1 MNGLHRLGR
10 RVADE
15 QDAIRARETT
25 ARLRVREHL
34 TFLPTSS
41 SRSAR
46 HRYALAAA
54 GVSSIAILTFALW
67 ARFIDTEPLR
77 ALIGGSQERA
87 AEGDWIEAPRV
98 ESLKVRVSNGTVI
111 DMAPR
116 SRARLLEF
124 DSKGTHVLLEYGRAN
139 VRVARRPGAGFK
151 LSVGPFLIRVTGT
164 RFDVRWNPDQDEFK
178 LYLTEGHLEVSG
190 CVFGQGYRMKAGQ
203 RVYASCKSGRF
214 ELTEGSPQEA
224 EELAMRETVNS
235 NSVSKPR
242 ASLPETARP
251 AAKRGVIGPTRQVST
266 SAPGRALTWRTLA
279 KQGKYVQAFALAEAA
294 GFESQCALANAT
306 DLWMLADAAH
316 FAGAVKNEAY
326 ALKLL
331 RNRFPE
337 TSLAALAAYSL
348 GRLEFDTRG
357 SYRKSAQWFEVYL
370 QEEPSGP
377 LTREAKGR
385 LIEASFRAGD
395 VARARQLAVAYLRDY
410 PSGPHVGLAKNL
422 LETTE
427 P

>member
-1 MNGLHRLGR
+1 MIGLHRLGR

-15 QDAIRARETT
+15 QDVIRARETT

-34 TFLPTSS
+34 TSQSMSS
-41 SRSAR
+41 SWPAR
-46 HRYALAAA
+46 YRFALAAA

-67 ARFIDTEPLR
+67 DRFIDTEPLR
-77 ALIGGSQERA
+77 AMIGGSQKRA

-98 ESLKVRVSNGTVI
+98 ESLPVHFSNGTVI

-116 SRARLLEF
+116 SRARLLDL
-124 DSKGTHVLLEYGRAN
+124 DSKRTHVLLEYGRAN

-151 LSVGPFLIRVTGT
+151 LSVGPFRIRVTGT
-164 RFDVRWNPDQDEFK
+164 RFDVRWNPDLDEFK
-178 LYLTEGHLEVSG
+178 LYLAEGHLEVSG
-190 CVFGQGYRMKAGQ
+190 CVFGQGYRMKANQ

-214 ELTEGSPQEA
+214 GLIEGRPQEA
-224 EELAMRETVNS
+224 EELAMQETVNG

-242 ASLPETARP
+242 ASLPEAARP
-251 AAKRGVIGPTRQVST
+251 AAKREIIGPTLPVST
-266 SAPGRALTWRTLA
+266 SAAGRAVTWRTLA

-294 GFESQCALANAT
+294 GFESQCALANAI

-337 TSLAALAAYSL
+337 TSLASLAAYSL

-370 QEEPSGP
+370 KEERSGP

-395 VARARQLAVAYLRDY
+395 VARARRLAVAYLRDY
-410 PSGPHVGLAKNL
+410 PSGPHTGLAKSL

-427 P
+427 

>member
-1 MNGLHRLGR
+1 MNGLNRLGQR
-10 RVADE
+10 IAEE
-15 QDAIRARETT
+15 QDVIRAKETT

-34 TFLPTSS
+34 TSLPTSS
-41 SRSAR
+41 SRSAQR
-46 HRYALAAA
+46 RFALVAA
-54 GVSSIAILTFALW
+54 GVSSIAIMTFALW

-77 ALIGGSQERA
+77 AMVGGSQKRA

-98 ESLKVRVSNGTVI
+98 ESLKVRFSNGTVI
-111 DMAPR
+111 DMASR
-116 SRARLLEF
+116 SRARLLDL
-124 DSKGTHVLLEYGRAN
+124 DSKRTHVLLEYGRAD

-164 RFDVRWNPDQDEFK
+164 RFDVRWNPDLDEFT
-178 LYLTEGHLEVSG
+178 LYLAEGHIEVSG
-190 CVFGQGYRMKAGQ
+190 CVFGQGYQMKANQ

-214 ELTEGSPQEA
+214 ELTEGKPQEA
-224 EELAMRETVNS
+224 EELAMQETVNG

-242 ASLPETARP
+242 ASLPEAARP
-251 AAKRGVIGPTRQVST
+251 VAKREVIGPTRLVST
-266 SAPGRALTWRTLA
+266 SAPGRALPWRTLA
-279 KQGKYVQAFALAEAA
+279 KQGKYGQAFALAEVA

-370 QEEPSGP
+370 KEEPSGS

-385 LIEASFRAGD
+385 LIEASFRAGE
-395 VARARQLAVAYLRDY
+395 VARARQLAIAYLRDY
-410 PSGPHVGLAKNL
+410 PSGPHAGLAKNL